1 MWPIETYADIYDQTY
16 SRGYCKGK
24 NERAKFG
31 HLIIRDSNT
40 VGKDYL
46 LVGCNKRTDNSL
58 DSSIRLHKG
67 QVKQII
73 RALYKWLARIADEEI
88 ADDEGGAE

>member
-16 SRGYCKGK
+16 SKGYVTERS
-24 NERAKFG
+24 ERAKFG

-46 LVGCNKRTDNSL
+46 LIGCNDRADSGL
-58 DSSIRLHKG
+58 DSAIRLHKG
-67 QVKQII
+67 QVKQVI
-73 RALYKWLARIADEEI
+73 RALHKWLVRIGDG
-88 ADDEGGAE
+88 EGGAE

>member
-16 SRGYCKGK
+16 RRGYVTERS
-24 NERAKFG
+24 ERARFG

-40 VGKDYL
+40 AGRDYL
-46 LVGCNKRTDNSL
+46 LVGCNKRADNNL

-67 QVKQII
+67 QVKQVI
-73 RALYKWLARIADEEI
+73 RALHKWLVRIGDEE
-88 ADDEGGAE
+88 GAGE